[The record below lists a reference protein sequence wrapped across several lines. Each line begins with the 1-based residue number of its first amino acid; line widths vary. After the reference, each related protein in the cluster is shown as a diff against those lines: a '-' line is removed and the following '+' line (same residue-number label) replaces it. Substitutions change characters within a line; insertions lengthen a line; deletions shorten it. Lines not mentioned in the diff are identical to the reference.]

1 MASRQRR
8 GTVSHVPRSQ
18 RNTPL
23 VDQGAVVVHRHPL
36 RGCSRVV
43 ERLEERPAR
52 HHLAPATDIRNG
64 AHMKIDEVTPSNV
77 YTFAYYIFQQ
87 LNSWPKSGAEDYGA
101 NIWRL
106 SAFFTDAFQQ
116 ALLRDLDERGHRGE
130 LAYRKRALFESP
142 GTAYEDW
149 RVQVLSDGSWVVLLD
164 LEIEETV
171 RGVTVKKP
179 KLRYPLKV
187 FRSRA
192 DPERNPY
199 GLVLAGFAG
208 EGPRRVESGVPED
221 GKGHG

>member
-1 MASRQRR
+1 MYREVNATLRLLIKVQWSFIAI
-8 GTVSHVPRSQ
+8 
-18 RNTPL
+18 L
-23 VDQGAVVVHRHPL
+23 CAVVLGLWSGWKSAPRHITL
-36 RGCSRVV
+36 
-43 ERLEERPAR
+43 
-52 HHLAPATDIRNG
+52 HLPPDIRNG
-64 AHMKIDEVTPSNV
+64 AHMKIDEVAPSNV

-171 RGVTVKKP
+171 RGVTVKNP
-179 KLRYPLKV
+179 VLRYPLKV
-187 FRSRA
+187 FRARA